1 MSTLAGLLSQRMPTF
16 QTRQA
21 LIIVG
26 LQNDFLSPDG
36 KLPVT
41 NGHEYLDR
49 ISTLVPAFREQGDII
64 WVRSE
69 YRGDRTANGKTVDD
83 CSVILKGPS
92 ERNDDGNE
100 DEEADLPPE
109 HQHLASL
116 PGGHVPLQASTRT
129 MEIMQRAL
137 AWARDLRLDD
147 TTADDEEEPDQGID
161 EELFLIQTAQRQACC
176 LPGSNG
182 AEYPPEIAALQ
193 MPGDIHITKP
203 CYSAYKQTG
212 LLHSL
217 RSKLITE
224 IYIVG
229 DMTNISVYAT
239 AIDAAQ
245 HAGSINIVGDCLGYR
260 KIERHLEAINQ
271 LTEQTGANITS
282 SRTLLARLRGEDVQ
296 ETNAEEVSRE
306 PPPDESGHAEQ
317 SSHQTSAT
325 RMERTH
331 NDTQSTNPTLSAA
344 TIARFIDDRQD
355 VQQPPLESSEP
366 RPLRVDAGRFRRAS
380 VEVPERNAQQISP
393 SPNESSI
400 RDDMSERPSV
410 GQKRRSSE
418 LDVLVQEA
426 SVDANRGKS
435 ASDPMNGM
443 KRSMSKKQ
451 KQFHSLATFGTLGP
465 DDSIGTGDTSIIC
478 SLLPPEQA
486 QTAFQRLLVEVP
498 WQTMRHATGEV
509 PRLVCCQGSTDE
521 SGCMPVYRHPSDSSL
536 PLLHWTP
543 AVLQVKAEAEKRV
556 EHDLNHVLIQLYRGG
571 TDNISEHTDK
581 TLDIVH
587 GSKIVNVSFG
597 AQRTIRLRTKRAP
610 QTELPAQVEKKDG
623 PGMSRQTQRIH
634 MPHNS
639 MLSMGL
645 DTNSKYL
652 HGIQPDKRIQSE
664 LSAAEKAYNG
674 LRISLTFRKIGTFIT
689 SDSKKIWG
697 QGATGKTKEEAKPT
711 INGDTSASDELIKAF
726 GTENQSTS
734 FDWQATYGN
743 GFDVLHLKTKL
754 PEQERPILFQCG
766 NQSTDDEAVMLF
778 LRYLGMEVDTVEQ
791 PAINLDFDSAE
802 QLAAITDAD
811 GTQIPWISRQRR
823 RQTMLRNSDNL
834 HTQVTGVASIL
845 LYLHVRH
852 SGETD
857 TSQLARE
864 IEILNSPLL
873 DRMKG
878 HLRLVV
884 KGHEALDESLVQEF
898 DEHVADYISLS
909 TAVSADEPAFIAGPQ
924 FGVADCYLF
933 PIREML
939 AEYKKHGISEISEIT
954 KKYLEDV
961 TPAVQRLRAKGD
973 GQ

>member
-1 MSTLAGLLSQRMPTF
+1 MPTF
-16 QTRQA
+16 RTRQA
-21 LIIVG
+21 LIVVG

-69 YRGDRTANGKTVDD
+69 YRGDRTANGKTADD
-83 CSVILKGPS
+83 CTVILNGSS
-92 ERNDDGNE
+92 ERNHDEDD
-100 DEEADLPPE
+100 DEEADLPSD
-109 HQHLASL
+109 HQHLSSSL
-116 PGGHVPLQASTRT
+116 WKRDPIQASSRT

-137 AWARDLRLDD
+137 ARTRDLHLDD
-147 TTADDEEEPDQGID
+147 TTADDEEEEPDEELD
-161 EELFLIQTAQRQACC
+161 EELFLTRTAQKQACC
-176 LPGSNG
+176 LPGSIG

-193 MPGDIHITKP
+193 MPRDIHITKP
-203 CYSAYKQTG
+203 CYSAYKETG
-212 LLHSL
+212 LLNSL

-229 DMTNISVYAT
+229 NMTNISVYAT

-282 SRTLLARLRGEDVQ
+282 SRTLLSRLRGEDIQ
-296 ETNAEEVSRE
+296 ETNAEEVFRE
-306 PPPDESGHAEQ
+306 PPIDESANAEQ
-317 SSHQTSAT
+317 RLHQSSDT
-325 RMERTH
+325 RTERH
-331 NDTQSTNPTLSAA
+331 NDIQSTNPTLSAA
-344 TIARFIDDRQD
+344 TIARFLDDRRD
-355 VQQPPLESSEP
+355 VQQHRPESGQP

-380 VEVPERNAQQISP
+380 VDISERNAPQISP

-400 RDDMSERPSV
+400 RDDTSERPSV
-410 GQKRRSSE
+410 GHKRRSSE
-418 LDVLVQEA
+418 MDVLVRET
-426 SVDANRGKS
+426 SVDALRGKS
-435 ASDPMNGM
+435 ASDPMNGI

-451 KQFHSLATFGTLGP
+451 KQFHSLATFDTLGP
-465 DDSIGTGDTSIIC
+465 GDPIGTGDTSIMY
-478 SLLPPEQA
+478 SLLPPDQA
-486 QTAFQRLLVEVP
+486 QTAFQRLLAEVP
-498 WQTMRHATGEV
+498 WQTMRHATGDV
-509 PRLVCCQGSTDE
+509 PRLVCCQGTVDE
-521 SGCMPVYRHPSDSSL
+521 FGCMPVYRHPSDSSL
-536 PLLHWTP
+536 PLLHWSPT
-543 AVLQVKAEAEKRV
+543 VLQAKLYAEQLV
-556 EHDLNHVLIQLYRGG
+556 EHDLNHALIQLYRGG

-597 AQRTIRLRTKRAP
+597 AQRTMRLRTKRAP
-610 QTELPAQVEKKDG
+610 PTDSSTQIEKKDV
-623 PGMSRQTQRIH
+623 PGLSRQTQRIH

-664 LSAAEKAYNG
+664 LSATEKAYNG

-697 QGATGKTKEEAKPT
+697 QGATGKIKEEAEET

-734 FDWQATYGN
+734 FDWHKTYGK

-754 PEQERPILFQCG
+754 LEQERPILFQCG
-766 NQSTDDEAVMLF
+766 SHSTDDEVVTLF
-778 LRYLGMEVDTVEQ
+778 LRHLDMKVDIVEQ
-791 PAINLDFDSAE
+791 PAINLDFDSSE
-802 QLAAITDAD
+802 QLAAITDTE
-811 GTQIPWISRQRR
+811 GNQVPWTLRQRR
-823 RQTMLRNSDNL
+823 RQMMLRDL
-834 HTQVTGVASIL
+834 DTLRTQVVGVASIL
-845 LYLHVRH
+845 LYLRIRYSV
-852 SGETD
+852 ETD
-857 TSQLARE
+857 TAQMARE
-864 IEILNSPLL
+864 FEILNSSVL
-873 DRMKG
+873 DRTKE

-884 KGHEALDESLVQEF
+884 KDHEALDESLVQEF
-898 DEHVADYISLS
+898 DELIADYMSLS
-909 TAVSADEPAFIAGPQ
+909 PNSADEPAFIAGSH

-933 PIREML
+933 PVVERL
-939 AEYKKHGISEISEIT
+939 AKYKEHEVSEVM
-954 KKYLEDV
+954 KGYLDGAGSRIEH
-961 TPAVQRLRAKGD
+961 LRAKEER
-973 GQ
+973 QR